1 MYLCLHYFILFA
13 KLFFLKKNL
22 SIFQVLKF
30 TPSQKAQFR
39 QEALALFQSRFGFT
53 DPESEPTR
61 LRVGLFQVNEAAD
74 LRAVVLSGERH
85 VPRKGFRV
93 LDGGLMITVID
104 PAGERY
110 SKKSL
115 FLMKLFDSD

>member
-1 MYLCLHYFILFA
+1 MYLYLHYFILFA

-39 QEALALFQSRFGFT
+39 QEALALFKSRFGFT

-74 LRAVVLSGERH
+74 LRAVVLSGESR
-85 VPRKGFRV
+85 VPSTGWRV

-104 PAGERY
+104 PQGEEY
-110 SKKSL
+110 SEKERI
-115 FLMKLFDSD
+115 DSE

>member
-1 MYLCLHYFILFA
+1 MIDMIQRKIF
-13 KLFFLKKNL
+13 

-30 TPSQKAQFR
+30 TPSQKEQFR
-39 QEALALFQSRFGFT
+39 HEALALFKSRFGFT

-61 LRVGLFQVNEAAD
+61 LRVDLFQVNEAAD
-74 LRAVVLSGERH
+74 LRAVVLSGERY

-110 SKKSL
+110 SKS
-115 FLMKLFDSD
+115 FFFS